1 VAYFTA
7 LLGQR
12 GGKMGFRETLEY
24 VIMWERLS
32 GDWNT
37 DLNDLSPLEE
47 IDHFDLCREALPGR
61 NLPIRD
67 SSSC

>member
-1 VAYFTA
+1 
-7 LLGQR
+7 
-12 GGKMGFRETLEY
+12 MGFRETLEY